1 MADNA
6 TDAVITGQEY
16 FRLKREVDS
25 SGDIY
30 EVDQGT
36 RAIYIGPD
44 SDLGE
49 VTVTYYNPSEPLGLE
64 TAQVAVN
71 GPFVG
76 RVDALMATQV
86 SSTGQVAR
94 ILISPA
100 DIVKP
105 DYLRPTVGAINGPP
119 KRRSNVPP
127 VIDLI
132 CALKTLPAIP
142 EVRADRVLRFPQ
154 VPYEDVFVGP
164 PPNDGSTDI
173 VIPLYARR
181 MTSIQIVSAIGDAY
195 HADFFLVALQPGQ
208 NTNPKFLGGYTQ
220 GGSTQVITRTVVIK
234 ASQSVQG
241 DIAPQSSD
249 INEPVGQGDLLV
261 INISR
266 SAADPPGPG
275 LLQFVDVFVR
285 ISDRET

>member
-1 MADNA
+1 MADNP
-6 TDAVITGQEY
+6 TDAVIAGQEY
-16 FRLKREVDS
+16 FRLKRTVAS

-49 VTVTYYNPSEPLGLE
+49 VTVTYYNPTEPLQLE

-76 RVDALMATQV
+76 RVDALMATKV
-86 SSTGQVAR
+86 ASTGQPAR

-100 DIVKP
+100 DIVKA
-105 DYLRPTVGAINGPP
+105 DYVRPTVGAIAGPP
-119 KRRSNVPP
+119 RRRSNVPA
-127 VIDLI
+127 VVDVI

-154 VPYEDVFVGP
+154 VPFNAP
-164 PPNDGSTDI
+164 AAAAANDGSIDI
-173 VIPLYARR
+173 VIPVYARR
-181 MTSIQIVSAIGDAY
+181 MISIEIVSAIGEAY
-195 HADFFLVALQPGQ
+195 SAQFFAVALQPGQ
-208 NTNPKFLGGYTQ
+208 NTNPKFLGSYTQ
-220 GGSTQVITRTVVIK
+220 GGSTQVITRTNVIK

-241 DIAPQSSD
+241 NVAPQSSD
-249 INEPVGQGDLLV
+249 INEPVGQMDLLV
-261 INISR
+261 INIGPSN
-266 SAADPPGPG
+266 AAPPGPG
-275 LLQFVDVFVR
+275 VTFFVDLFVR